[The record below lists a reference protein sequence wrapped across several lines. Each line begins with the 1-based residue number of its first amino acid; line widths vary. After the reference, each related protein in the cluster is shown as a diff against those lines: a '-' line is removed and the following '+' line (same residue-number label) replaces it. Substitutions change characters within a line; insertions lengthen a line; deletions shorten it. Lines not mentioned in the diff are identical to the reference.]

1 MLGQTAV
8 VAPAHKA
15 KLANALREEYPVTFA
30 LRLMYKDFGLVL
42 DEAAKLAVP
51 MRATAVARQMCAA
64 ERVKGLE
71 EDYSVVIRLME
82 SLAGLGTDAGGDR

>member
-8 VAPAHKA
+8 VAPGHRA

-42 DEAAKLAVP
+42 EEAAERAVP
-51 MRATAVARQMCAA
+51 MPVTAVARQMCAA
-64 ERVKGLE
+64 RMAKGHE
-71 EDYSVVIRLME
+71 EDYSAVIRLME
-82 SLAGLGTDAGGDR
+82 DLAGIGKSRDE